1 MESVETARA
10 RVEGT
15 LDQGGLVKICGLRQP
30 AHAAAAA
37 EAGADLI
44 GFIFA
49 KARRFVPPPHARACI
64 EAARSVNANVVAV
77 GVFVDATLA
86 EIEAAA
92 ETAGVDMVQLHG
104 AEPPELVH
112 RLRRPAIKV
121 FRPTPGAE
129 VAEIAAEM
137 ARYRS
142 SGETRGW
149 SLVDGYSA
157 DAAGGTGARA
167 DWRLAAQISR
177 ETPILLGG
185 GLDPENVAAAIEEV
199 QPAGVDVSSGVEVDG
214 VKDVARMRAFVDCAR
229 AAFRR

>member
-1 MESVETARA
+1 MESVDTARSRVA
-10 RVEGT
+10 RR

-30 AHAAAAA
+30 EHAAAAV

-49 KARRFVPPPHARACI
+49 QARRFIPPPHARACI

-77 GVFVDATLA
+77 GVFVDATVA
-86 EIEAAA
+86 EIEAAV

-104 AEPPELVH
+104 AEPPELVQS
-112 RLRRPAIKV
+112 LRKPAIKV
-121 FRPTPGAE
+121 FRPTPGAPA
-129 VAEIAAEM
+129 VEIAAEI
-137 ARYRS
+137 ARYSS
-142 SGETRGW
+142 SGQMRGW
-149 SLVDGYSA
+149 FLLDGYSA
-157 DAAGGTGARA
+157 DAAGGTGERA
-167 DWRLAAQISR
+167 DWRLAGQISR
-177 ETPILLGG
+177 EIPILLGG

-214 VKDVARMRAFVDCAR
+214 VKDVARMRAFVDRAR